1 MTEATIKLT
10 YDGPTAIITLDRPER
25 RNAISLQMMDEIVEA
40 CTRLDADN
48 AVRTVI
54 ISGGET
60 CFSSGADLT
69 EALTVKTAA
78 DGRKFFGS
86 LRRLNAAVD
95 SLSKPV
101 IAAIEGFC
109 MTGGCELALACDL
122 RVAGAGATFG
132 ITSARIGTIA
142 GAGGT
147 QRLPRVVGLS
157 ILSGSHRLLH
167 RWFTDNPSPSGA
179 RSADKR
185 ASLQRHPYIRDL
197 HAETDPKARTERF
210 FGREEV
216 VDGIPLQVLENTASA
231 GEVILMHPLL
241 LHAAPTVNAGRW
253 PRFLLNADIL
263 AG

>member
-1 MTEATIKLT
+1 VTAAPDPQGLEHFRVHGWMRVPGAFSADEAAAMREAVWSFLAGRGILE
-10 YDGPTAIITLDRPER
+10 DRPESWTEER
-25 RNAISLQMMDEIVEA
+25 PAHLQPLKTHA
-40 CTRLDADN
+40 AFQ
-48 AVRTVI
+48 AVGSPRTV
-54 ISGGET
+54 
-60 CFSSGADLT
+60 
-69 EALTVKTAA
+69 
-78 DGRKFFGS
+78 
-86 LRRLNAAVD
+86 
-95 SLSKPV
+95 
-101 IAAIEGFC
+101 AAIDAVLHGQGWSPPRDWGGFFLLFPSQRPWGVP
-109 MTGGCELALACDL
+109 TGGWHCDGDYSSELWPPSGVKVHAM
-122 RVAGAGATFG
+122 FG
-132 ITSARIGTIA
+132 DVEPR
-142 GAGGT
+142 AGGM
-147 QRLPRVVGLS
+147 L